1 MLRVALAAA
10 TNAGWME
17 ERGPSRT
24 ALSVAALRAVHQRYD
39 ADPKILDAPIALR
52 LVPAELM
59 TELERDP
66 ERWQRDDRVALRAQV
81 VVRSRFAEERLA
93 AAAAR
98 GVTQAVSLGAGYDTF
113 AYRQPAWAR
122 GLRIV
127 EIDAPATQRAKRER
141 LAAAG
146 IAIPSN
152 VAFVPVDFEQT
163 PIAAALAEAIDVT
176 QPAFF
181 SWLGVMMYLRRE
193 AVEAVFRA
201 VAALPRGSEIAFT
214 YTGPRAPDARIED
227 GAAALGEPW
236 LTRTTPEEL
245 RVLLPRFG
253 FAEVSL
259 PMPDEIATRY
269 FTGRQDGLLPPRR
282 PSLGAAVV

>member
-1 MLRVALAAA
+1 
-10 TNAGWME
+10 ME

-39 ADPKILDAPIALR
+39 ADPKILDDPIAVR

-59 TELERDP
+59 AELERDP

-81 VVRSRFAEERLA
+81 VARSRFAEDRLA
-93 AAAAR
+93 AAVAR

-113 AYRQPAWAR
+113 AYRQPTWAR

-127 EIDAPATQRAKRER
+127 EIDAPATQRAKREQ
-141 LAAAG
+141 LAAAR
-146 IAIPSN
+146 IAIPPN
-152 VAFVPVDFEQT
+152 VAFLPVDFELT

-201 VAALPRGSEIAFT
+201 VAALPRGSEIAFS

-236 LTRTTPEEL
+236 LTRTTPKEL
-245 RVLLPRFG
+245 QSLLAGLG
-253 FAEVSL
+253 FTKVTL
-259 PMPDEIATRY
+259 PTPEEIATQY
-269 FTGRQDGLLPPRR
+269 FAGRHDGLSPPRR
-282 PSLGAAVV
+282 PSLGAAIV

>member
-1 MLRVALAAA
+1 
-10 TNAGWME
+10 ME

-39 ADPKILDAPIALR
+39 ADPKILDDPIAVR
-52 LVPAELM
+52 LVPPELM
-59 TELERDP
+59 GELERDP
-66 ERWQRDDRVALRAQV
+66 ARWQRDDRVALRAQV
-81 VVRSRFAEERLA
+81 VARSRFAEDRLA

-98 GVTQAVSLGAGYDTF
+98 GVRQAVSLGAGYDTF
-113 AYRQPAWAR
+113 AYRQPPWAR
-122 GLRIV
+122 ALRIV

-152 VAFVPVDFEQT
+152 LTFVPVDFEHT
-163 PIAAALAEAIDVT
+163 PIAAALAEAINVT

-201 VAALPRGSEIAFT
+201 VAALPPGSEIAFS
-214 YTGPRAPDARIED
+214 YTGPRAPDARIEEA
-227 GAAALGEPW
+227 AAALGEPW

-245 RVLLPRFG
+245 QLLLTGMRFV
-253 FAEVSL
+253 EVTL
-259 PMPDEIATRY
+259 PTPDEIAARY
-269 FTGRQDGLLPPRR
+269 FTGRRDGLLPPRR